1 MVISTNPKPTIYRNL
16 YDNTCP
22 GLDRG
27 VQKVIRQMGTER
39 WICIDTIGLF
49 HRKYKKNIRIITQI
63 MDDTHVVRGRQNTK
77 RKRKKSSAT
86 KTTAHRV
93 S

>member
-27 VQKVIRQMGTER
+27 VQKVIRQMGTDR

-49 HRKYKKNIRIITQI
+49 HRKYKKHTYYNTNNGRHT
-63 MDDTHVVRGRQNTK
+63 VVRGRQNTK
-77 RKRKKSSAT
+77 RKKKKEFSD
-86 KTTAHRV
+86 
-93 S
+93 